1 MKKLFEL
8 FVASVLIFFALI
20 GITIF
25 YFLFI
30 KECTFYP
37 IDDIPNAI
45 QGEYEIVG
53 LTQACM
59 MTRPHRE
66 YYLKHKDDKS
76 DGFKRRNLI
85 VEDNVD
91 HAVNVKWISNDV
103 IEVTAFSEDSVR
115 KISKSVKRKEIRLKK
130 NYK

>member
-1 MKKLFEL
+1 
-8 FVASVLIFFALI
+8 
-20 GITIF
+20 
-25 YFLFI
+25 
-30 KECTFYP
+30 
-37 IDDIPNAI
+37 
-45 QGEYEIVG
+45 
-53 LTQACM
+53 M

-91 HAVNVKWISNDV
+91 HAVNVKWISSDV